1 MKAMSEV
8 SAGDLNERFLFR
20 KMDMETAA
28 RSVASPSRE
37 LVVMPRRQTRL
48 EQWWRNGKPLPPVP
62 VIAARAV
69 LALQNAAVL
78 EGERGTL
85 FLLVPV
91 FLAAGAFLYF
101 SLPVEPGLLLL
112 ATGVLA
118 SIGAAVLLRRRRAG
132 QLAALA
138 VMVTLCGAVL
148 AKGETWRAGTSMLGG
163 DISTR
168 ITGQVVAIEPL
179 SNGRARLTI
188 DVMSTERPKLKYAPE
203 RIRATARHAP
213 AGIEAGSVINGLVRL
228 RPPSGPV
235 RPDSYDF
242 SFESY
247 FDGIGASGYF
257 MKGPDIV
264 AEPGTGFA
272 ASVGT
277 FIENARDKIAARIR
291 QRIGG
296 AEGEIAA
303 ALVVGVRAGIPNDV
317 SEALRRTG
325 LYHIISISG
334 LHMAL
339 VAGVVIGALR
349 AGFALFPGVSSR
361 RPVRKYAALAGLV
374 AIAAYLAI
382 SGGEV
387 AAQRSFLMLAVM
399 LVALVFDRAALTM
412 RNLAISAIIVLAI
425 TPHEAI
431 GPSFQMS
438 FAATAALVG
447 AYAFWTERRAGKR
460 TFHDPGRGLVSRAVR
475 HVGAL
480 IVGLLL
486 TSLVAGLA
494 TAAFGAYHFQR
505 VAPLSLVANL
515 AAMPIVSLLVV
526 PFAVLAAV
534 AMPFGL
540 DGPFLDV
547 MGKGITAMIVVAEW
561 FSVRSPIDAVGLI
574 SGKSVVLLTVA
585 LIVATVATTW
595 LRLLSLPLALAG
607 LLTLGAT
614 RTPDVL
620 ISEDGRLVGYR
631 TSEGLM
637 AVNRPRPNAFTAENW
652 KRTLQA
658 DGIRK
663 PTSDVGPEPPKLSG
677 GIETAKAVYKKSEAV
692 GHEGNGASADGSF
705 LPARQMV
712 STQNPDAGNLAV
724 APVDDPAD
732 RGADDSSS
740 AFLCDDVTCVAWHP
754 SGVAIIHT
762 SDPEEARI
770 ACSFAGVIILDNATV
785 PLKCANPAVAVV
797 TKRDL
802 ARRGSAA
809 VYLPSGDGRP
819 GEIRFAIGTPDRPWH
834 RHRIFSREARG
845 LAPYQGKVRPRAPP
859 ENQ

>member
-1 MKAMSEV
+1 MSEV
-8 SAGDLNERFLFR
+8 SAGDLDERFLFR
-20 KMDMETAA
+20 KTDMETAA
-28 RSVASPSRE
+28 HLVASPSRE
-37 LVVMPRRQTRL
+37 LVVIPRRQTRL
-48 EQWWRNGKPLPPVP
+48 EQWWRSGAHLPPVP
-62 VIAARAV
+62 VMASR
-69 LALQNAAVL
+69 AAVALRNATAL
-78 EGERGTL
+78 EVERGTL

-101 SLPVEPGLLLL
+101 SLPAEPAFVTL
-112 ATGVLA
+112 ATGVLTTL
-118 SIGAAVLLRRRRAG
+118 GTAVLLRRHTAG

-138 VMVTLCGAVL
+138 VMLTLCGALL
-148 AKGETWRAGTSMLGG
+148 AKGETWRAGTSILGG

-168 ITGQVVAIEPL
+168 ITGRVVAIEPL

-188 DVMSTERPKLKYAPE
+188 DLMSTERPKLRYAPE

-213 AGIEAGSVINGLVRL
+213 AGVAAGSIINGLVRL

-264 AEPGTGFA
+264 AEPGTGFS

-277 FIENARDKIAARIR
+277 FIENARNTIAARIR

-339 VAGVVIGALR
+339 VAGVVIAALR

-399 LVALVFDRAALTM
+399 LIALVFDRAALTM

-447 AYAFWTERRAGKR
+447 AYAFWTQRRTGSGPFHHPKR
-460 TFHDPGRGLVSRAVR
+460 GWVSIAAR

-480 IVGLLL
+480 VVGLLL

-505 VAPLSLVANL
+505 IAPLSLAANL

-561 FSVRSPIDAVGLI
+561 FSARSPIDAVGLI
-574 SGKSVVLLTVA
+574 SGKSVVLLTIA

-595 LRLLSLPLALAG
+595 LRFLALPFALAG

-631 TSEGLM
+631 TSESLM

-658 DGIRK
+658 YGIHK
-663 PTSDVGPEPPKLSG
+663 PTRDVGPDPPAPSAGVK
-677 GIETAKAVYKKSEAV
+677 TAKAVYKKSNA
-692 GHEGNGASADGSF
+692 GRDEGNGPSPGGS
-705 LPARQMV
+705 LSSRRIALV
-712 STQNPDAGNLAV
+712 QNPYAGNLTV
-724 APVDDPAD
+724 ASFEDATDG
-732 RGADDSSS
+732 GADDSSS

-754 SGVAIIHT
+754 SGIAIIHT

-802 ARRGSAA
+802 ARHGSAA
-809 VYLPSGDGRP
+809 VHLPSSDGQP
-819 GEIRFAIGTPDRPWH
+819 GEVRFAIRSPDRPWH

-845 LAPYQGKVRPRAPP
+845 LPPYQGKARPQAPP

>member
-1 MKAMSEV
+1 MSEV

-20 KMDMETAA
+20 KMDMEAA
-28 RSVASPSRE
+28 SRTVASPSRQ
-37 LVVMPRRQTRL
+37 LVVTPRRQTWL
-48 EQWWRNGKPLPPVP
+48 QQWTRTRKPLPPVP
-62 VIAARAV
+62 VMAARAAI
-69 LALQNAAVL
+69 ALQSAAML
-78 EGERGTL
+78 EVERGTL
-85 FLLVPV
+85 FLLAPV

-101 SLPVEPGLLLL
+101 SLPAEPGFLLL
-112 ATGVLA
+112 AISVLA
-118 SIGAAVLLRRRRAG
+118 SSVAAAFLRRNRVG

-138 VMVTLCGAVL
+138 VLLTLCGALL
-148 AKGETWRAGTSMLGG
+148 AKGETWRASTKMLGG

-168 ITGQVVAIEPL
+168 ITGRVVAIEPL

-188 DVMSTERPKLKYAPE
+188 DLMSTERPKLRYAPQ
-203 RIRATARHAP
+203 RIRATARKAP
-213 AGIEAGSVINGLVRL
+213 AGVAAGSIVSGLVRL

-257 MKGPDIV
+257 MKGPEII
-264 AEPGTGFA
+264 AGSGPGLGAA
-272 ASVGT
+272 AST
-277 FIENARDKIAARIR
+277 FIENARNDIAARIR

-361 RPVRKYAALAGLV
+361 RPVRKYAALAGLI

-399 LVALVFDRAALTM
+399 LIALVFDRAALTM

-447 AYAFWTERRAGKR
+447 AYAFWTERRSG
-460 TFHDPGRGLVSRAVR
+460 TGSFHPRRGLVSLAAR
-475 HVGAL
+475 HVGAVV
-480 IVGLLL
+480 VGLLL

-505 VAPLSLVANL
+505 IAPLSLVANL

-547 MGKGITAMIVVAEW
+547 MGVGITGMIEVAKW
-561 FSVRSPIDAVGLI
+561 FSARSPIDAVGLI
-574 SGKSVVLLTVA
+574 SGKSVVLLTIA
-585 LIVATVATTW
+585 LIVATIATTW
-595 LRLLSLPLALAG
+595 LRFFALPFALAG

-620 ISEDGRLVGYR
+620 VSEDGRLVGFL
-631 TSEGLM
+631 TGEGLM
-637 AVNRPRPNAFTAENW
+637 AVNRSRPNVFTAENW

-658 DGIRK
+658 DGLHK
-663 PTSDVGPEPPKLSG
+663 PTKDIGPDPPTASIGGEAEMAVGE
-677 GIETAKAVYKKSEAV
+677 KSEGDSDSGNSVSSDEALSAKQVAAV
-692 GHEGNGASADGSF
+692 QS
-705 LPARQMV
+705 PA
-712 STQNPDAGNLAV
+712 AGNFTAASFGGV
-724 APVDDPAD
+724 ADSA
-732 RGADDSSS
+732 ADDSSS
-740 AFLCDDVTCVAWHP
+740 AFLCDDITCVGWHP
-754 SGVAIIHT
+754 SGAAIIHT

-770 ACSFAGVIILDNATV
+770 ACSFAGVIILDDATV

-797 TKRDL
+797 TKREL
-802 ARRGSAA
+802 ARHGSAA
-809 VYLPSGDGRP
+809 IYLPTGGSAVPDVH
-819 GEIRFAIGTPDRPWH
+819 FAIGTPDRPWH
-834 RHRIFSREARG
+834 SNRIFSREARG
-845 LAPYQGKVRPRAPP
+845 LPPYQRKAPAQAPP

>member
-1 MKAMSEV
+1 MSEV

-20 KMDMETAA
+20 KMDMEAAA
-28 RSVASPSRE
+28 RSVPATSRE
-37 LVVMPRRQTRL
+37 LVVVPARRTWI
-48 EQWWRNGKPLPPVP
+48 EQWSRAGKTLPPVP
-62 VIAARAV
+62 VMAARAAVV
-69 LALQNAAVL
+69 LQYAATL

-91 FLAAGAFLYF
+91 FLAAGAFVYF
-101 SLPVEPGLLLL
+101 GLPFEPGFLSISAGLL
-112 ATGVLA
+112 ASVA
-118 SIGAAVLLRRRRAG
+118 SAAFLPRGRIP
-132 QLAALA
+132 QLTALA
-138 VMVTLCGAVL
+138 VMLTFCGILL
-148 AKGETWRAGTSMLGG
+148 AKGETWRMGTKMLGG
-163 DISTR
+163 DVSTR
-168 ITGQVVAIEPL
+168 ITGRVVSIEPL

-188 DVMSTERPKLKYAPE
+188 DLMATERPKLRYAPD
-203 RIRATARHAP
+203 RIRATARKAP
-213 AGIEAGSVINGLVRL
+213 AGIEAGSIVNGLVRL

-257 MKGPDIV
+257 MKGPELVPRPD
-264 AEPGTGFA
+264 PGFA
-272 ASVGT
+272 DRIGT
-277 FIENARDKIAARIR
+277 LIENARNDIAARIR

-349 AGFALFPGVSSR
+349 AGFALFPGISSR
-361 RPVRKYAALAGLV
+361 RPVRKYAALAGLA

-399 LVALVFDRAALTM
+399 LIALIFDRAALTM

-425 TPHEAI
+425 TPHEVI

-447 AYAFWTERRAGKR
+447 AYAFWTERRSG
-460 TFHDPGRGLVSRAVR
+460 TGSFHPRRGLVSLAARRAC
-475 HVGAL
+475 AL
-480 IVGLLL
+480 VVGLLL

-505 VAPLSLVANL
+505 IAPLSLAANL

-526 PFAVLAAV
+526 PFAVLASV
-534 AMPFGL
+534 AMPFGF

-547 MGKGITAMIVVAEW
+547 MGKGITAMIEVAKW
-561 FSVRSPIDAVGLI
+561 FSARSPIDAVGLI
-574 SGKSVVLLTVA
+574 SGKSVVLLTIA

-595 LRLLSLPLALAG
+595 LRLLALPFALAG

-620 ISEDGRLVGYR
+620 VSEDARLVGFLTGER
-631 TSEGLM
+631 LM
-637 AVNRPRPNAFTAENW
+637 AVNRPRPNVFTAENW

-658 DGIRK
+658 DGLHK
-663 PTSDVGPEPPKLSG
+663 PTKDFGPDPPIASIASETVETG
-677 GIETAKAVYKKSEAV
+677 GQK
-692 GHEGNGASADGSF
+692 GNGYGNSGNVTSSDASLSTRLVASVQGPNADNFTAASF
-705 LPARQMV
+705 EESA
-712 STQNPDAGNLAV
+712 
-724 APVDDPAD
+724 
-732 RGADDSSS
+732 ADDSVR
-740 AFLCDDVTCVAWHP
+740 AFLCDDITCLGWHP
-754 SGVAIIHT
+754 SGAAIIHT

-770 ACSFAGVIILDNATV
+770 ACSFAGVIILDDATV

-797 TKRDL
+797 TKREL
-802 ARRGSAA
+802 ARHGSAA
-809 VYLPSGDGRP
+809 VYLSLGSDDAA
-819 GEIRFAIGTPDRPWH
+819 EVHFAIGSADRPWH
-834 RHRIFSREARG
+834 SNRIFSREARG
-845 LAPYQGKVRPRAPP
+845 LPPYQRKMPAQAPT